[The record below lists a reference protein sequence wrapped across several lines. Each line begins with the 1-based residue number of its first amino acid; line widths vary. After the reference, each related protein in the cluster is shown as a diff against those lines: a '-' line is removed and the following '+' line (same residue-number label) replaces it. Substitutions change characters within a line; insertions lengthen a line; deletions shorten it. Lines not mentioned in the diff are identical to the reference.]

1 MDEIDV
7 ASTPV
12 ASTTAISD
20 MNRNQI
26 MQVETKETNK
36 INVEILDKTNRNI
49 VFLSILEAIHIRE
62 EKPSITT
69 KDEYIGRTLRITF

>member
-26 MQVETKETNK
+26 TQVETNETNK

-62 EKPSITT
+62 QKPSMNA
-69 KDEYIGRTLRITF
+69 KDEYVGRTLRIRF

>member
-62 EKPSITT
+62 EKPSINT

>member
-62 EKPSITT
+62 QKPSINT